1 MFGRRDLIRGFQRN
15 LFLSRTCM
23 RRGAAISAELTAL
36 EKKYKIDLKRA
47 PSLFAYEMSHRKV
60 IERLLIGNLF
70 LATFNAKIFLKKM
83 SITMMLCLIWVQLFQ
98 PTFLQFQSSSQRRIQ
113 SSPSSSES

>member
-1 MFGRRDLIRGFQRN
+1 
-15 LFLSRTCM
+15 M

-70 LATFNAKIFLKKM
+70 LSSFN
-83 SITMMLCLIWVQLFQ
+83 TMFFI
-98 PTFLQFQSSSQRRIQ
+98 RK
-113 SSPSSSES
+113 